1 MLKPRDPEGPDDGER
16 PVGEIVQQL
25 VDDGKA
31 YARAEIELGKA
42 RAYAKWDE
50 ADRPLAIVAAGF
62 ICGQAAVICIAV
74 GLYSVFAQ
82 YIGPL
87 AAGLASGGLFGVGAF
102 LLFRNGYAQLKDI
115 L

>member
-1 MLKPRDPEGPDDGER
+1 MLKPRDPQGPDDGER

-42 RAYAKWDE
+42 RAYAKWDQ
-50 ADRPLAIVAAGF
+50 ADRPLGIVAAGF

-74 GLYSVFAQ
+74 GLFSVLDN
-82 YIGPL
+82 YIGPVG
-87 AAGLASGGLFGVGAF
+87 AGLLSAGLFGLAAYA
-102 LLFRNGYAQLKDI
+102 LIRNGYTQLKD
-115 L
+115 LL